1 MARLIPFQGR
11 LPQVHPTAFL
21 AETAV
26 LIGDVTVE
34 QDAVVMFGAVLRG
47 DMDRIVLGTGSNLQD
62 NVVVHTD
69 LGMPAI
75 IGADVSVGHN
85 ATVHACTVQD
95 ECLISMGSTV
105 LSSSTIGTGSLIA
118 AGAVVLEGTVIP
130 PRSLVAGV
138 PARVRRGIEESD
150 LARIR
155 RNAVAYREL
164 AAEYLG
170 EY

>member
-1 MARLIPFQGR
+1 MARLLPFQGR
-11 LPQVHPTAFL
+11 LPQVHPSAFL

-26 LIGDVTVE
+26 LIGDVTVAAN
-34 QDAVVMFGAVLRG
+34 AVVMFGAVLRA
-47 DMDRIVLGTGSNLQD
+47 DMDRIVLGAGSNLQD

-69 LGMPAI
+69 VGMPAL
-75 IGADVSVGHN
+75 IGADVSVGHT
-85 ATVHACTVQD
+85 ATVHACTVED
-95 ECLISMGSTV
+95 ECLISMGATV
-105 LSSSTIGTGSLIA
+105 LSGSRIGSGSLVA

-138 PARVRRGIEESD
+138 PGRVRREIGDDD
-150 LARIR
+150 LTRIR

>member
-1 MARLIPFQGR
+1 MARLLPFQGR
-11 LPQVHPTAFL
+11 LPQVHPSAYL

-26 LIGDVTVE
+26 LIGDVTVHE
-34 QDAVVMFGAVLRG
+34 NAVIMFGAVLRG
-47 DMDRIVLGTGSNLQD
+47 DMDRIVLGAGSNLQD

-69 LGMPAI
+69 TGMSAV

-85 ATVHACTVQD
+85 ATVHACTVED

-105 LSSSTIGTGSLIA
+105 LSRSTIGTGSLIA
-118 AGAVVLEGTVIP
+118 AGAVVLEGTAIP

-138 PARVRRGIEESD
+138 PAKVRREIGQSD

>member
-1 MARLIPFQGR
+1 MARLLPFQGR
-11 LPQVHPTAFL
+11 LPQVHPSAFL

-26 LIGDVTVE
+26 LIGDVTVAAN
-34 QDAVVMFGAVLRG
+34 AVVMFGAVLRA
-47 DMDRIVLGTGSNLQD
+47 DMDRIVLGAGSNLQD

-69 LGMPAI
+69 VGMPAL

-85 ATVHACTVQD
+85 ATVHACTVED
-95 ECLISMGSTV
+95 ECLISMGATV
-105 LSSSTIGTGSLIA
+105 LSGSTIGSGSLVA
-118 AGAVVLEGTVIP
+118 AGAVVLEGTMIP
-130 PRSLVAGV
+130 PRSMVAGV
-138 PARVRRGIEESD
+138 PGRVRREIGDDD

>member
-95 ECLISMGSTV
+95 ECLISTGSIV

-164 AAEYLG
+164 AGEYLG

>member
-1 MARLIPFQGR
+1 MARLLPFQGR
-11 LPQVHPTAFL
+11 LPQVHPSAFL

-26 LIGDVTVE
+26 LIGDVTVQE
-34 QDAVVMFGAVLRG
+34 NAVIMFGAVLRA
-47 DMDRIVLGTGSNLQD
+47 DMDRIVLGAGSNLQD

-69 LGMPAI
+69 TGIPAL

-85 ATVHACTVQD
+85 ATVHACTVED
-95 ECLISMGSTV
+95 ECLISMGATV

-138 PARVRRGIEESD
+138 PARVRREIGESD

-155 RNAVAYREL
+155 RNAAAYREL
-164 AAEYLG
+164 AAAYLG